1 MIFIKELVV
10 QFDKDGNMIGDYT
23 SDAYKEEKAF
33 DFYDKLLF
41 IKFTRRRTSI
51 KAHFMR
57 MSNGKKVE
65 MFFTDF
71 VSTTNSFFTRKP
83 STIRSSSPRLCSTHL
98 TLAPNF

>member
-1 MIFIKELVV
+1 
-10 QFDKDGNMIGDYT
+10 MIGDYT

-41 IKFTRRRTSI
+41 IGFTRRRTSI

-71 VSTTNSFFTRKP
+71 EKMLIEGFMQGKYISGRWGFRKAG
-83 STIRSSSPRLCSTHL
+83 SAYGIYMI
-98 TLAPNF
+98 AQV